1 MRILAKLH
9 IWLGW
14 LIAVPLLI
22 WTISGLVMVARPM
35 DEVHGDQY
43 RRDTS
48 ARPIPAGWLAAQLVE
63 GEDRPVELRTRMQGN
78 SAITSAIYADG
89 KVERY
94 FAKSG
99 QPVPEIDLAA
109 AKTIVAIEI
118 KGGDDIASI
127 TAFDADNPPPD
138 LRRKI
143 PVWQVV
149 LGDGTHVYLGRE
161 TGHIE
166 AIRTRWWRFHDMM
179 WGLHIMD
186 LQDREDTHHPVLV
199 LFAALAL
206 AMIVIGSVLMFRNRR
221 GPVDRTVDLSGDQAV
236 DPEA

>member
-1 MRILAKLH
+1 MRVLAKLH

-22 WTISGLVMVARPM
+22 WTISGLVMVARPIE
-35 DEVHGDQY
+35 EVRGEDY
-43 RRDTS
+43 RKNTQP
-48 ARPIPAGWLAAQLVE
+48 RPIPAGWLAAQLIE

-78 SAITSAIYADG
+78 SAVTSAIYADG

-94 FAKSG
+94 FARSG

-109 AKTIVAIEI
+109 ARTIAAMEI

-127 TAFDADNPPPD
+127 TAFDAEHAPAE
-138 LRRKI
+138 LRQAT

-149 LGDGTHVYLGRE
+149 LADGTRVYIGRDSGE
-161 TGHIE
+161 IE
-166 AIRTRWWRFHDMM
+166 AIRTGWWRLHDLM

-186 LQDREDTHHPVLV
+186 LQGRKDTHHPLLV
-199 LFAALAL
+199 LFAALAVV
-206 AMIVIGSVLMFRNRR
+206 MSVIGSVLMFRNRR
-221 GPVDRTVDLSGDQAV
+221 RAALATPPMTGEPD
-236 DPEA
+236 